1 MEKFSNFIYKNYN
14 QNMSLLLNR
23 RKRVG
28 ETVCFIILSANEI
41 LLEPVFKVLAA
52 DGSCGHSRGETS
64 LLYFLNG
71 KTVEDNKKLMSVAA
85 SE

>member
-1 MEKFSNFIYKNYN
+1 MEKFSNFIYKNYD
-14 QNMSLLLNR
+14 QNMSLILNR
-23 RKRVG
+23 RKKVG

-41 LLEPVFKVLAA
+41 LEPVFKVLAA